1 MPMPNIN
8 IEFKSLASTA
18 IRRSGKGT
26 VAVILKDSG
35 ATGAF
40 VMRNTQEI
48 PKGLSQD
55 SKTYIERTMQGYI
68 NPPVKVLVYS
78 LESEAEGVDDALD
91 YFATQE
97 FNYLVGPPDA
107 TSSEATAISEWVKAE
122 WAADH
127 LIMAVLPKTA
137 ADHEGIINFDADNIK
152 VGEKTYTAAEYC
164 GRIAGILAGTP
175 MTMSCTYA
183 PLPEVTDIS
192 RKTKEEL
199 DEAVDAGK
207 LVLFYDGEK
216 VKIGRGVN
224 SLVTLTPDKGAAFQ
238 KIKVVETMIMIKKD
252 IKKTASD
259 TYIGK
264 YSNSYDNK
272 CLLISAIG
280 DYFIG
285 LETDGILETGSAV
298 DVDIQKQTAYL
309 RENGVDTDTMNEQ
322 QIKSANTGEKVFLAA
337 SIKILDAIEDIS
349 LDVSI

>member
-309 RENGVDTDTMNEQ
+309 RENGVDTDAMNEQ